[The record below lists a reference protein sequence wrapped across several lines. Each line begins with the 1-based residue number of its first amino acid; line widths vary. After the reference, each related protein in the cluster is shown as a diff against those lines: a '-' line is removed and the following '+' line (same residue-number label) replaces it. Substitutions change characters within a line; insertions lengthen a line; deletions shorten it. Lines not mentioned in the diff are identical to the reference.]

1 MPEITPTKT
10 NSLRK
15 LVQTK
20 LSSVTGLSSSTVF
33 YMYADP
39 PVMYPHA
46 TFTVESVDLGD
57 LSRQDYTVD
66 VDVWDKGPSAYRVEE
81 LADLV
86 EAKFTQQN
94 LPQTTILPTFY
105 LESRRTILDEDKSI
119 RHIRVSMI
127 CQNYEV

>member
-1 MPEITPTKT
+1 MPTTTKT
-10 NSLRK
+10 NDLRK

-20 LSSVTGLSSSTVF
+20 LASVSGLTASTTF
-33 YMYADP
+33 YMYADS

-46 TFTVESVDLGD
+46 TFTVDSVDLGD

-66 VDVWDKGPSAYRVEE
+66 VDLWDKGPSAYRVEE

-86 EAKFTQQN
+86 EAKFTKQN
-94 LPQTTILPTFY
+94 LPQTGILPTFY

-119 RHIRVSMI
+119 RHVRVSMI